1 MRLQSVVESGEF
13 DVVVLDAPPTGDL
26 MKFLRLPD
34 VLQWVMERYRP
45 WERGVLQRAR
55 PLADALGWPLPPEPV
70 VDEMEGWYTRV
81 RRVSAMLTDHSRV
94 SVRLVMTPDRV
105 ALAETRRALTWT
117 CLLGMNVDGV
127 ILNRVLPD
135 GESSGLYAAWMERQA
150 AVLVEA
156 ETAFG
161 DLPLLRAELRAEEV
175 VGLPHLEAFA
185 AALFHERDPAGVWS
199 EVPPVRW
206 SENGPE
212 AELRLRLPFL
222 KRGQFR
228 LLAGEEGLTLMLGN
242 QRRIV
247 PLPASVQRR
256 AMLGARYEAGWLIV
270 RYGPQAAGE
279 PQR

>member
-1 MRLQSVVESGEF
+1 
-13 DVVVLDAPPTGDL
+13 
-26 MKFLRLPD
+26 
-34 VLQWVMERYRP
+34 
-45 WERGVLQRAR
+45 
-55 PLADALGWPLPPEPV
+55 
-70 VDEMEGWYTRV
+70 
-81 RRVSAMLTDHSRV
+81 
-94 SVRLVMTPDRV
+94 MTPDRV

-127 ILNRVLPD
+127 ILNRVLPE
-135 GESSGLYAAWMERQA
+135 GEASGLYAAWMERQA
-150 AVLVEA
+150 AVLAEA

-185 AALFHERDPAGVWS
+185 ADLFRERDPAGVWS

-228 LLAGEEGLTLMLGN
+228 LLAGEDGLTLMVGN

-247 PLPASVQRR
+247 PLPASVRRR

-270 RYGPQAAGE
+270 RYGPQAVGE